1 MDAFTSADPDNR
13 AIRKVREQSMR
24 LFVATLAVSCVA
36 LIVALA
42 TLIVGVLALGRP

>member
-1 MDAFTSADPDNR
+1 
-13 AIRKVREQSMR
+13 MR
-24 LFVATLAVSCVA
+24 LFVATLGVSGVA

>member
-1 MDAFTSADPDNR
+1 
-13 AIRKVREQSMR
+13 MR
-24 LFVATLAVSCVA
+24 LFVTTLAVSGVA